1 MHIYL
6 EVSSMVFSRDYSLV
20 GVFRII
26 AAVIIVIILYLLQY
40 FRLPSYALTPLNIV
54 RFTSE

>member
-26 AAVIIVIILYLLQY
+26 AAVIIVIILYLLQH